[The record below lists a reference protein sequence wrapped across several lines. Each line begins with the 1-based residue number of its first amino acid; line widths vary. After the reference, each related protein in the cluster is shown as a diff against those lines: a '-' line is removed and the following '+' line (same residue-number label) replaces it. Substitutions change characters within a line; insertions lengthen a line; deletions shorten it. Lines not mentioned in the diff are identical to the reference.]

1 MADIYKD
8 EAFFG
13 RREELKKIIANALL
27 GKNTLIIGKR
37 GVGKSTL
44 IDQAISILNGSIHRI
59 DISPGVLAHEF
70 KDLRLAQRLRSAW
83 QNEIKTLKIE
93 LLKTKSTI
101 FNDIIETLYKNNDLN
116 DTEELVSISPDGTI
130 TVQVKNAPSVVVKSL
145 TAKNY
150 IVFIDDLESASS
162 QMIEFIIN
170 LVRSSI
176 TVIATTSEIQDSKKI
191 KHLTA
196 QFEKIELKEFD
207 KQTTQEMINY
217 ITQKYLPHAPK
228 DIATFLKNEVERI
241 SKGNPTI
248 IKSLFAQAIAQKH
261 LTEEEIKK
269 LRALEEREYINLGPF
284 FAILI
289 GSFTIVKILQIGL
302 ENRETYILL
311 SILSFITYLI
321 IRIFRY
327 FLLFK
332 PQRKR

>member
-1 MADIYKD
+1 
-8 EAFFG
+8 
-13 RREELKKIIANALL
+13 
-27 GKNTLIIGKR
+27 
-37 GVGKSTL
+37 
-44 IDQAISILNGSIHRI
+44 
-59 DISPGVLAHEF
+59 
-70 KDLRLAQRLRSAW
+70 
-83 QNEIKTLKIE
+83 
-93 LLKTKSTI
+93 
-101 FNDIIETLYKNNDLN
+101 
-116 DTEELVSISPDGTI
+116 
-130 TVQVKNAPSVVVKSL
+130 
-145 TAKNY
+145 
-150 IVFIDDLESASS
+150 
-162 QMIEFIIN
+162 MIEFIIN

-289 GSFTIVKILQIGL
+289 GSITIVKILQIGL